1 MSLPRPTGPVIAF
14 GRYRLLQNPVRLVAD
29 EARVDMSGR
38 ALELLLAL
46 VEARGRS
53 VPLAELA
60 RRAWSR
66 GAVDTNTVQAQVS
79 ALRRALGAD
88 RDLIVT
94 VPGYGYRFAGTLQF
108 LDDAGPAV
116 RANPVTN
123 VSVSTPKPPPLPLM
137 LRMPVRTTPFI
148 GRHAELSELLGLV
161 SLARV
166 VTLAGEAGLGKRRLA
181 YEVARRLAAHVPDG
195 MVAVAFTPQLQAD
208 SLADTL
214 AIALRVPAEIG
225 ATTHE
230 RLLSAIGDRRLLLIV
245 DCCETLRKPA
255 GYLLTTL
262 VEAAP
267 NLRVIAT
274 ANAPLS
280 IAGEH
285 VVPLGPLRIPRH
297 TRLNASEA
305 PELDALR
312 LLFARL
318 TVLLTALPAALS
330 AVLPSVIT
338 DTPGRTASIR
348 SRADADPLA
357 MFDAGRLAPDT
368 LAAAALI
375 ARRLDGVPLALELAA
390 AAIARRIPT
399 HTPFDPAVHSFAH
412 DLDRLMAQRTVGANL
427 LLLRSTPLAAV
438 LDLQMAALDDAART
452 QFRRLGAF
460 PGEFT
465 RASAA
470 RLLVEFA
477 ALQTVGQPRAVSETS
492 SDSVPDVQTDLQA
505 NTQIDTLLDVGLIER
520 IEGDGETTFCLRDPV
535 RQLARNILWQH
546 GELECAAAAHAQ
558 TLVPRLAASSSRR
571 ARVPGDAV
579 DRNDL
584 GDLRAALDWA
594 VSNDRFEIAIALL
607 DGSEPL
613 WRALTLAQE
622 YLRAIRTALARV
634 DASATR
640 RMRDEMRLRITLARA
655 LPLAHAPLDE
665 ISAAWQEAYDLAN
678 ACADSAYR
686 QHALTGLVASLAKAG
701 DSGPVTGEPIRDDRT
716 ARASEAE
723 ESRRVRRDA

>member
-29 EARVDMSGR
+29 EAPVDMSGR

-46 VEARGRS
+46 VEAKGRS

-60 RRAWSR
+60 QRAWLR

-94 VPGYGYRFAGTLQF
+94 VPGYGYRFAGTLQS
-108 LDDAGPAV
+108 LDDAGPAI
-116 RANPVTN
+116 RTN
-123 VSVSTPKPPPLPLM
+123 AGTGVSVATPKLPPPPLL
-137 LRMPVRTTPFI
+137 LRVPVRTTPFV

-166 VTLAGEAGLGKRRLA
+166 VTLAGEPGLGKRRLA

-214 AIALRVPAEIG
+214 AMALRVSAEIG

-245 DCCETLRKPA
+245 DCCEALRKPA
-255 GYLLTTL
+255 GYLLNTL

-267 NLRVIAT
+267 NLRVIVT

-280 IAGEH
+280 IDGEH

-297 TRLNASEA
+297 TRLNANEA
-305 PELDALR
+305 PEFDALR

-330 AVLPSVIT
+330 AVLPSVIP
-338 DTPGRTASIR
+338 DTPSRTSSSR
-348 SRADADPLA
+348 GRADADPLA
-357 MFDAGRLAPDT
+357 MFDAGRLAPNT

-390 AAIARRIPT
+390 AAIARRIPA
-399 HTPFDPAVHSFAH
+399 HTPLDPAMHSFAH
-412 DLDRLMAQRTVGANL
+412 DLDRLMAQRTAGAHL

-452 QFRRLGAF
+452 QFRRLGIF

-470 RLLVEFA
+470 RLLAEFA
-477 ALQTVGQPRAVSETS
+477 ALQTAGQSGVVSETS
-492 SDSVPDVQTDLQA
+492 SDSAPDA
-505 NTQIDTLLDVGLIER
+505 QIDTLLDAGLIER
-520 IEGDGETTFCLRDPV
+520 IEGDGETTFCLRGPV

-594 VSNDRFEIAIALL
+594 VSNDRFEISIALL

-613 WRALTLAQE
+613 WRTLTLAQE
-622 YLRAIRTALARV
+622 YLRAIRAVLARV

-678 ACADSAYR
+678 ACADSVYR
-686 QHALTGLVASLAKAG
+686 QHALTGLIASLAKAG
-701 DSGPVTGEPIRDDRT
+701 ESGPATGEPACDDQT
-716 ARASEAE
+716 AQASGPE

>member
-29 EARVDMSGR
+29 EAPVDMSGR

-46 VEARGRS
+46 VEAKGRS
-53 VPLAELA
+53 VPLPELA
-60 RRAWSR
+60 QRAWSR

-94 VPGYGYRFAGTLQF
+94 VPGYGYRFAGTPQF
-108 LDDAGPAV
+108 LDHADSAIRTSPG
-116 RANPVTN
+116 ANASTH
-123 VSVSTPKPPPLPLM
+123 VSVTTPKLSPPPLL

-166 VTLAGEAGLGKRRLA
+166 VTLAGEPGLGKRRLA

-214 AIALRVPAEIG
+214 AMALRVPDEIG

-230 RLLSAIGDRRLLLIV
+230 RLLSAISDRRLLLIV
-245 DCCETLRKPA
+245 DCCEALRKPA
-255 GYLLTTL
+255 GYLLSTL
-262 VEAAP
+262 VEVAP

-280 IAGEH
+280 IDGEH

-305 PELDALR
+305 PEFDALR

-330 AVLPSVIT
+330 AVLPAVIP
-338 DTPGRTASIR
+338 DMSGRTSSSR
-348 SRADADPLA
+348 GRADADPLA

-390 AAIARRIPT
+390 AAIARRIPA
-399 HTPFDPAVHSFAH
+399 HTPLDPAMHSFAR
-412 DLDRLMAQRTVGANL
+412 DLDRLMTQRTAGANL

-438 LDLQMAALDDAART
+438 LDLQMTALDDATRT
-452 QFRRLGAF
+452 QFRRLGIF

-470 RLLVEFA
+470 RVLVEFA
-477 ALQTVGQPRAVSETS
+477 ALQTAGQRGVVSETSSETS
-492 SDSVPDVQTDLQA
+492 SDSAPD
-505 NTQIDTLLDVGLIER
+505 TQIDTLLDAGLIER
-520 IEGDGETTFCLRDPV
+520 IEGDGETTFCLRGPV

-613 WRALTLAQE
+613 WRTLTLAQE
-622 YLRAIRTALARV
+622 YLRAIRAALARV
-634 DASATR
+634 DTSATR

-686 QHALTGLVASLAKAG
+686 QHALTGLIASLAKAG
-701 DSGPVTGEPIRDDRT
+701 ESGPATGEPTRDDQT
-716 ARASEAE
+716 AQASGPE
-723 ESRRVRRDA
+723 ESRRARRDA